1 MGFMMTETMECR
13 YGMHKLCNDKRIEEK
28 CDCDCH
34 VTLITNDLVKKNV
47 HR

>member
-1 MGFMMTETMECR
+1 MMTETMECR